1 MVGKFIKSLK
11 VIKKQIGLRKK
22 VRIERLEIAK
32 EFEID
37 QKRFLRYS
45 TPKDSLYQTAK
56 LECEFLTQIDRDVHR
71 VEKGL
76 ALRSPK
82 RPFGKDLQARLEY
95 LLAKS
100 PIRNT
105 ATRNSLSRAIEDLD
119 SWNSGG
125 EASEESA
132 PVYQPY
138 NIPTVSEL
146 ENFFLSRKSLRVFS
160 SKPVTRDLITLAVDL
175 ARNSPSV
182 CNRQSWRVYAIDQA
196 DLLADVLPLQNGNE
210 SFRSEIKMA
219 LIITSDLNKFSGA
232 GERNQVW
239 IDGGLFSM
247 SLAWALHG
255 LGLGTCMLN
264 WSVSNS
270 QSDKLR
276 STAGIGANEE
286 IMMLMAVGHPE
297 ANIRYARSA
306 KKSTGEILF
315 WPEDH

>member
-1 MVGKFIKSLK
+1 MVRNLIESLK
-11 VIKKQIGLRKK
+11 IIKRQFGLR
-22 VRIERLEIAK
+22 RRLWLERLQIIK

-37 QKRFLRYS
+37 KRRFQRYC
-45 TPKDSLYQTAK
+45 TPRDSFYQFAK
-56 LECEFLTQIDRDVHR
+56 LEHEFLTQIDRDVHR
-71 VEKGL
+71 IEKGL

-82 RPFGKDLQARLEY
+82 RPFGKDLRVRLEY
-95 LLAKS
+95 LLAKMS
-100 PIRNT
+100 TKDAAI
-105 ATRNSLSRAIEDLD
+105 RNSLSRAIADLD
-119 SWNSGG
+119 SWNSGA

-132 PVYQPY
+132 PTYQAY
-138 NIPTVSEL
+138 KVPTVSEL
-146 ENFFLSRKSLRVFS
+146 ENFFWSRKSLRVFS
-160 SKPVTRDLITLAVDL
+160 SKRVSREMISQAVEL

-196 DLLADVLPLQNGNE
+196 DLLAAVLPLQNGNE
-210 SFRSEIKMA
+210 SFRSEIGMA
-219 LIITSDLNKFSGA
+219 LIVTSDLNKFSGA

-270 QSDKLR
+270 QSVKLR
-276 STAGIGANEE
+276 STVGIGANEE

-297 ANIRYARSA
+297 SQIRYARSA
-306 KKSTGEILF
+306 KKSTKEILI
-315 WPEDH
+315 WPGDR